1 MYHKIMLLT
10 CTIALLLSAC
20 TGGTSP
26 QEPTFT
32 PLVGKLTFAG
42 STTVQP
48 LAAMLGDSFQTLHPQ
63 VQLDIAAGGSKVG
76 IQAVHDGAVDIG
88 MASRQLSAEE
98 AQGIDQF
105 QIASDVIAV
114 VVHPDNP
121 VKDLQLE
128 QLRQIY
134 LGGITNWSELGGEDL
149 PIVPVAREQSSGT
162 RGAFDELVL
171 EKQEPNA
178 TGLRLAVTAGD
189 MAAIVAQEEAAIGY
203 VGFGNLG
210 SEIKLVAI
218 NGILP
223 SLETAQKG
231 SYPLLRPLILMTG
244 PLSQPLATVFVEFV
258 LSAPS
263 QQQIAEAGWV
273 PIK

>member
-1 MYHKIMLLT
+1 MLHKTFVLA

-20 TGGTSP
+20 AGGVVP

-48 LAAMLGDSFQTLHPQ
+48 LAAMLGDSFQKRHPQ

-76 IQAVHDGAVDIG
+76 IQAIHDGTVDIG
-88 MASRQLSAEE
+88 MASRQLSSEE

-121 VKDLQLE
+121 VKDLQIE
-128 QLRQIY
+128 KLRQIY
-134 LGGITNWSELGGEDL
+134 LGEITNWSELGGEDL

-171 EKQEPNA
+171 EKQEPSAAN
-178 TGLRLAVTAGD
+178 LRLAVTAGD
-189 MAAIVAQEEAAIGY
+189 MAAIVAQEKAAIGY

-223 SLETAQKG
+223 SLETAQNG

-244 PLSQPLATVFVEFV
+244 PLSQPLAEMFVEFV

-273 PIK
+273 PVK